1 MRKRLFFLFSP
12 LFSPLFSLLA
22 AAALLSAPFAAAAL
36 SIDDFGDNQVSAVA
50 MGGLNPWP
58 GDNPGSE
65 TTFQGFERTFALERT
80 AGFGSTSADANIT
93 RPNTFSLSTGPGV
106 VANVTLGYAST
117 PAVDATDGGLSKFF
131 EFSARSD
138 LAATLTV
145 SFVSGADTSSATFMI
160 PATGTGAADPFQF
173 FNVNFTDLVGT
184 ADLTTVDE
192 ITVAISGPASLDLQ
206 LGVLRTVQT
215 PVPEPGTLAL
225 LGLGLAGLAH
235 ASRRRA

>member
-1 MRKRLFFLFSP
+1 MRKRLFSLFSP
-12 LFSPLFSLLA
+12 RFSPLFSLLA
-22 AAALLSAPFAAAAL
+22 ATALLSAPFTAAAL
-36 SIDDFGDNQVSAVA
+36 TIDDFADDQVSSIAIGPPNPKNDVTTAAV
-50 MGGLNPWP
+50 LVLL
-58 GDNPGSE
+58 GDRE
-65 TTFQGFERTFALERT
+65 IALHRT
-80 AGFGSTSADANIT
+80 AGFGSASADANLT
-93 RPNTFSLSTGPGV
+93 QANRFSLSTGPGV

-117 PAVDATDGGLSKFF
+117 PAVDATDGGSSKFF

-145 SFVSGADTSSATFMI
+145 SFVSGADTSSATFAI

-184 ADLTTVDE
+184 ADLTMVDE

-206 LGVLRTVQT
+206 LGVLRTVAT

-225 LGLGLAGLAH
+225 LGLGLAGLTH